1 MKVNSI
7 VKLNKRLEVTPLNF
21 VDENAM
27 GIVVDIT
34 VPNYARVKFQGDYY
48 GAYWIDMKHLDLVA
62 E

>member
-7 VKLNKRLEVTPLNF
+7 VRLKDRLEVTPLNY
-21 VDENAM
+21 VDKGAI

-48 GAYWIDMKHLDLVA
+48 GAYWIDMEHLELIG

>member
-7 VKLNKRLEVTPLNF
+7 VMLKDRLEVTPLNY
-21 VDENAM
+21 VNKGTM

-48 GAYWIDMKHLDLVA
+48 GAYWINIEHLELVA